1 MAQRNGGSWPV
12 PWWSIIVSANG
23 IALVWY
29 EAIYA
34 DFDRVWLL
42 ALAGG
47 MVGILPASALDT
59 WISRRNGGG
68 GK

>member
-1 MAQRNGGSWPV
+1 MF
-12 PWWSIIVSANG
+12 PWWSLVVSANG
-23 IALVWY
+23 MALAWY

-47 MVGILPASALDT
+47 MIGILPASALEA
-59 WISRRNGGG
+59 WIRRNGT
-68 GK
+68 